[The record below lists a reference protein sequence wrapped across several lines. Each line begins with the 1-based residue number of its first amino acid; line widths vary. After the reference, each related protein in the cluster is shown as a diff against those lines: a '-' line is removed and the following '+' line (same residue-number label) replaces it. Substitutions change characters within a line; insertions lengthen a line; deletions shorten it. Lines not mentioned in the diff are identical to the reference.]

1 MSFLESGFL
10 LVVLGAALLP
20 DVVARA
26 SVLAAVAAGS
36 AGLAIAALTAGA
48 TPLPAGFLAVDGA
61 LFVLAIVITLGS
73 ALLAGRERRGARVR
87 IAVGALLA
95 GAVGL
100 GWGGRRAI
108 VAAPKGA
115 LLLAAVVLA
124 AVGAGFFLIG
134 RLVRLPPAADEE
146 SPPRRLP
153 AAAGLLAGAVATA
166 AGPHL
171 SVVLAGVIVA
181 AWSGWLLRRGRGGSR
196 LPLAPMLTLL
206 LLPAW
211 WLLAA
216 IAGPEGLAV
225 GTLPMLPISPAAEQ
239 LLAPILLVAAWSTA
253 GLWPLHRQ
261 VPAALLAPVGALL
274 LARVAV
280 PAVPAGL
287 EHWRPLA
294 MPLIV
299 LGIWHA
305 ALSGRLAAVAVGLAW
320 VGLLGASR
328 AGLTG
333 AALLLAGALML
344 ELATYSGERFRSWK
358 PASRVVSALLA
369 GVGSLLAIESGLHAE
384 VVYTVL
390 AVGGVVV
397 AAGRVWPRSSGGRD
411 LTP

>member
-1 MSFLESGFL
+1 MSFLEPGFV

-20 DVVARA
+20 DVAGRA
-26 SVLAAVAAGS
+26 CVLAAVAASS

-48 TPLPAGFLAVDGA
+48 APLPAGFLAVDGA
-61 LFVLAIVITLGS
+61 LLVLAVVLALGS
-73 ALLAGRERRGARVR
+73 ALLARRDHRGARVR
-87 IAVGALLA
+87 IAVGALVT
-95 GAVGL
+95 GAIGL
-100 GWGGRRAI
+100 GWGGRRAV

-115 LLLAAVVLA
+115 MLLAAVVIV

-134 RLVRLPPAADEE
+134 RLVRLPPPADDVL
-146 SPPRRLP
+146 PPRRLP
-153 AAAGLLAGAVATA
+153 AAMGVLAGVVAAA

-171 SVVLAGVIVA
+171 PVVVAGVIVA
-181 AWSGWLLRRGRGGSR
+181 AWSGWLLRRGAGGPR
-196 LPLAPMLTLL
+196 LPAAPVLTLL

-211 WLLAA
+211 WLMAT

-225 GTLPMLPISPAAEQ
+225 GTLPMLPISPAAER
-239 LLAPILLVAAWSTA
+239 LLAPIFLVAAWATA

-274 LARVAV
+274 LARVV
-280 PAVPAGL
+280 IPAVPDGL

-305 ALSGRLAAVAVGLAW
+305 ALSGRVTAVAVGLAW

-333 AALLLAGALML
+333 AALLLAGALTL
-344 ELATYSGERFRSWK
+344 ELARHSGERLRSWK
-358 PASRVVSALLA
+358 PAVWVISALA
-369 GVGSLLAIESGLHAE
+369 GGAGAVLAIESGLRAE

-397 AAGRVWPRSSGGRD
+397 AAGRAWPRDSGERD

>member
-1 MSFLESGFL
+1 MSFLEPGFF

-20 DVVARA
+20 DVAARA
-26 SVLAAVAAGS
+26 SVLATVAAAA

-61 LFVLAIVITLGS
+61 LLVLAIVTALGS
-73 ALLAGRERRGARVR
+73 ALLARREQHRGARAR

-108 VAAPKGA
+108 VAAPTGA
-115 LLLAAVVLA
+115 LLLAAVVLT
-124 AVGAGFFLIG
+124 AVGAGFFLVG
-134 RLVRLPPAADEE
+134 RVVRLPSAADDG
-146 SPPRRLP
+146 SPSGRLP
-153 AAAGLLAGAVATA
+153 AAAVLLAGAVATA

-171 SVVLAGVIVA
+171 SVVVMGVIVA
-181 AWSGWLLRRGRGGSR
+181 AWSGWLLRRGAGGPS

-211 WLLAA
+211 WLMAT

-225 GTLPMLPISPAAEQ
+225 GTLPVLPISPAAERI
-239 LLAPILLVAAWSTA
+239 LAPIFLVAAWATA

-274 LARVAV
+274 LARAAI
-280 PAVPAGL
+280 PAMPDGL

-305 ALSGRLAAVAVGLAW
+305 ALSGRVTGVAVGLAW
-320 VGLLGASR
+320 VGLLGGSR
-328 AGLTG
+328 TGLTG
-333 AALLLAGALML
+333 ASLLLAGALTL
-344 ELATYSGERFRSWK
+344 ELATHAGERFRSFK
-358 PASRVVSALLA
+358 PAARLAFALAAGAGAVLA
-369 GVGSLLAIESGLHAE
+369 VDAGLRAE

-390 AVGGVVV
+390 AVGGVVA
-397 AAGRVWPRSSGGRD
+397 AAGRAWPRAAEPD
-411 LTP
+411 LTR

>member
-1 MSFLESGFL
+1 
-10 LVVLGAALLP
+10 
-20 DVVARA
+20 
-26 SVLAAVAAGS
+26 
-36 AGLAIAALTAGA
+36 
-48 TPLPAGFLAVDGA
+48 
-61 LFVLAIVITLGS
+61 
-73 ALLAGRERRGARVR
+73 
-87 IAVGALLA
+87 
-95 GAVGL
+95 
-100 GWGGRRAI
+100 
-108 VAAPKGA
+108 
-115 LLLAAVVLA
+115 
-124 AVGAGFFLIG
+124 
-134 RLVRLPPAADEE
+134 
-146 SPPRRLP
+146 
-153 AAAGLLAGAVATA
+153 
-166 AGPHL
+166 
-171 SVVLAGVIVA
+171 
-181 AWSGWLLRRGRGGSR
+181 
-196 LPLAPMLTLL
+196 MLTLL

-225 GTLPMLPISPAAEQ
+225 GALPVLPISPAAEQ

-344 ELATYSGERFRSWK
+344 ELATYSGKRFRSWK
-358 PASRVVSALLA
+358 PAARVVSALVA
-369 GVGSLLAIESGLHAE
+369 GAGSLVAIESGLHAE

-397 AAGRVWPRSSGGRD
+397 AAGRAWPRSSGARD

>member
-1 MSFLESGFL
+1 MSFLEPGFFL
-10 LVVLGAALLP
+10 IVLGAALLP
-20 DVVARA
+20 EVAGRA
-26 SVLAAVAAGS
+26 SVLAVIAAAA

-48 TPLPAGFLAVDGA
+48 TPLTVGFLAVDGA
-61 LFVLAIVITLGS
+61 LFVLAIVLALGS
-73 ALLAGRERRGARVR
+73 ALLAGREHRGARAR
-87 IAVGALLA
+87 IAVGALVA

-108 VAAPKGA
+108 VAAPTGA
-115 LLLAAVVLA
+115 LLLASVVLA
-124 AVGAGFFLIG
+124 AVGIGFFLIG
-134 RLVRLPPAADEE
+134 RLVRLTAAPDDG
-146 SPPRRLP
+146 SPPRRLR
-153 AAAGLLAGAVATA
+153 AGLGLLAGAVATA
-166 AGPHL
+166 AGPYL
-171 SVVLAGVIVA
+171 SVVVAGVIAA
-181 AWSGWLLRRGRGGSR
+181 AWSGWLLRRGPGGR
-196 LPLAPMLTLL
+196 RIPLAPMLTLL

-211 WLLAA
+211 WLMAT

-225 GTLPMLPISPAAEQ
+225 GTLPMLPISPAAER
-239 LLAPILLVAAWSTA
+239 LLAPIFLAAAWATA

-274 LARVAV
+274 LARVAI
-280 PAVPAGL
+280 PAVPDGL

-305 ALSGRLAAVAVGLAW
+305 ALSGRLTGMAVGLAW

-333 AALLLAGALML
+333 AALLLAGALTL
-344 ELATYSGERFRSWK
+344 ELATHAGERFRPWK
-358 PASRVVSALLA
+358 ASARVVSALAA
-369 GVGSLLAIESGLHAE
+369 GAGALLAIGSGLHAE

-390 AVGGVVV
+390 AVGGVVI
-397 AAGRVWPRSSGGRD
+397 AAGRAWPRRPGERD